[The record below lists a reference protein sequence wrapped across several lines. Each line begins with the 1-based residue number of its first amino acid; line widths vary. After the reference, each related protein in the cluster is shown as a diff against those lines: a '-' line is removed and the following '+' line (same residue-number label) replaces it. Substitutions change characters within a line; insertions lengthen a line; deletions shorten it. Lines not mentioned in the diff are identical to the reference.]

1 MWTFFFSTLPRVS
14 EEGMVVVGTTC
25 RVLFCGHWEVETNS
39 KKSDTNDPEGKYV
52 NKFNQIKKVF

>member
-1 MWTFFFSTLPRVS
+1 
-14 EEGMVVVGTTC
+14 MVVVGTTC